1 MNEQCD
7 DVRIALLRDRLTA
20 GHPIIDL
27 RIALVEQAL
36 ELAQFLIR
44 ELCEMLICKRAYQQI
59 GLLRTAMPSAE
70 SELATEH
77 AERFDCRCRDCRD
90 CRHCSQPRSA
100 ISRLVLEIARAG
112 LSPFGQVLVQFMMV

>member
-7 DVRIALLRDRLTA
+7 DVRIALLGDRLTA

-77 AERFDCRCRDCRD
+77 AERFDCHCRD
-90 CRHCSQPRSA
+90 CRHCTQPRSA

-112 LSPFGQVLVQFMMV
+112 LRPFGQVLVQFMMV

>member
-7 DVRIALLRDRLTA
+7 DVRIVLLGDRLTA

-36 ELAQFLIR
+36 ELAQLLIR
-44 ELCEMLICKRAYQQI
+44 ELGEMLICKRAYQQI

-77 AERFDCRCRDCRD
+77 AGRFDCH
-90 CRHCSQPRSA
+90 CRHCTQPRSA

-112 LSPFGQVLVQFMMV
+112 FSPFGQVLVQFMMV